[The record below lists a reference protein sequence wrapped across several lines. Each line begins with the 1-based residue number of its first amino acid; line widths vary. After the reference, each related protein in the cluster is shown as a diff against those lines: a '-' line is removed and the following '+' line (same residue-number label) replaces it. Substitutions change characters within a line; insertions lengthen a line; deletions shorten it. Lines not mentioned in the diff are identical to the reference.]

1 MRQQGYYKWRSILM
15 ILSFIM
21 VMGWTTSEGW
31 SAEVK
36 FPTRPIQVV
45 IGFAPGATDIA
56 IRPFT
61 DKLQEVVGQPIN
73 FEYKPGAGG
82 AIGASFA
89 AKAKPDGYTL
99 LGCSSSPIITSPLTK
114 EGLDYKL
121 DDFVP
126 ICRICTQPSIIVVKA
141 DARWKTLKELI
152 EEAKKS
158 PGKLT
163 YSTAGVF
170 GTDHTAMEVLHKL
183 GGFNTTHVPSTG
195 VGPAVTATLGGHV
208 DYACGPT
215 QTVSPHIKS
224 GALRGIAVTG
234 EERLQEFPDIPSA
247 SELGYPVFYV
257 GWYGLV
263 GPKGIPGEVLKIIYN
278 ACDKTMEIH
287 KKSVEDHLRKLLI
300 KPAYIKGEEFGK
312 FLNALNDTT
321 KKVVEDLKQPKK

>member
-1 MRQQGYYKWRSILM
+1 MTSSKKSKWVGILGM
-15 ILSFIM
+15 GSLVM
-21 VMGWTTSEGW
+21 VMGWTTSMGW
-31 SAEVK
+31 AAEVK
-36 FPTRPIQVV
+36 YPTKPIQVV

-61 DKLQEVVGQPIN
+61 DKLQEVLGQPVN

-89 AKAKPDGYTL
+89 AKAKPDGYTF

-114 EGLDYKL
+114 EGLDYTL
-121 DDFVP
+121 SDFVP
-126 ICRICTQPSIIVVKA
+126 ICRISTQPSFIAVKA

-152 EEAKKS
+152 EEAKRS

-183 GGFNTTHVPSTG
+183 GGFNTTHVPATG

-208 DYACGPT
+208 DYICGPT
-215 QTVSPHIKS
+215 QTVAPHIKS
-224 GALRGIAVTG
+224 GALRGLAITG
-234 EERLQEFPDIPSA
+234 EERSREFPDIPTA

-263 GPKGIPGEVLKIIYN
+263 APKGIPGEVLKAIYD
-278 ACDKTMEIH
+278 ACDKTIEIH
-287 KKSVEDHLRKLLI
+287 GKTVEDQLRKLSI
-300 KPAYIKGEEFGK
+300 NPAYLKGEAFGK
-312 FLNALNDTT
+312 FLNELYDTT
-321 KKVVEDLKQPKK
+321 KKVVEDLKQTKK